1 MRIAFSLLQVSVK
14 FRVANNTAL
23 QGLDYEVLT
32 DTVTLPEGVVSRP
45 LPIRLIDDLI
55 PEQEEVFYVELQNQ
69 ITGGA
74 VLGTSSVAVVTILPS
89 DDPNGLFGIQRYS
102 LLLFFEQVYRD
113 MDYQSWEFNYSV
125 AFTWLQY
132 INTRLIL
139 NQIKT

>member
-23 QGLDYEVLT
+23 QGLDYEVLM

-74 VLGTSSVAVVTILPS
+74 VLGTASYAVVTILPS
-89 DDPNGLFGIQRYS
+89 DDPNGLFGIQRFS
-102 LLLFFEQVYRD
+102 LLPLQKHGLSVSAWVFNYR
-113 MDYQSWEFNYSV
+113 YSV
-125 AFTWLQY
+125 AFTWLHVH
-132 INTRLIL
+132 
-139 NQIKT
+139 

>member
-23 QGLDYEVLT
+23 QGLDYEVLS

-89 DDPNGLFGIQRYS
+89 DDPNGLFGIHRFS
-102 LLLFFEQVYRD
+102 LLPFFEQVYRNV
-113 MDYQSWEFNYSV
+113 DYQSLHGYSI
-125 AFTWLQY
+125 TQ
-132 INTRLIL
+132 
-139 NQIKT
+139 